1 MDNKDIKLSS
11 NLTFVYKYIITTFVY
26 LTSIV
31 LICSLFFDFDFL
43 NIYMTARVFLSFFS
57 LIFCLTVIPLTRLH
71 FISYNENCTEIK
83 GFRSEKNV
91 SNKDVVVVKRF
102 MFYFYRIFY
111 KENGSVK
118 KAIFMPHIIG
128 VFCNFLGKPKSIKRY
143 ELHINSSENRN

>member
-43 NIYMTARVFLSFFS
+43 NIYMSARVFLSFFS

-71 FISYNENCTEIK
+71 FISYNDSYTVIK
-83 GFRSEKNV
+83 GYRSKKNV
-91 SNKDVVVVKRF
+91 SNNDIVAVKRF
-102 MFYFYRIFY
+102 MFYFYRVSY
-111 KENGSVK
+111 KENGIVK
-118 KAIFMPHIIG
+118 KAIFMPHIIAIYK
-128 VFCNFLGKPKSIKRY
+128 FWSKPKSIKRY
-143 ELHINSSENRN
+143 ELNINSSANRN